1 MAKTLSDFVKEARSR
16 IQEVRADD
24 LDEMI
29 ENHDDLLIVDVREPQ
44 EYAAGHIPGALH
56 VPRGLL
62 EVAAD
67 TQSKGRV
74 ETLAGAQNRTIVTYC
89 QSGGRS
95 AMAADTLKQM
105 GFEKTYSLAGGIET
119 WKAGGMPVVK
129 D

>member
-1 MAKTLSDFVKEARSR
+1 MAKGLSDFVREARER
-16 IQEVRADD
+16 IQEVRAEE

-29 ENHDDLLIVDVREPQ
+29 ENHDDLLILDVREPQ

-56 VPRGLL
+56 VPRGML

-67 TQSKGRV
+67 PQSKGRV
-74 ETLAGAQNRTIVTYC
+74 EALAAAQNRTLVTYC
-89 QSGGRS
+89 ATGGRS

-105 GFEKTYSLAGGIET
+105 GFDKTYSLAGGLAAWT
-119 WKAGGMPVVK
+119 QGGMPTVK

>member
-29 ENHDDLLIVDVREPQ
+29 ENHDDLLILDVREPQ

-56 VPRGLL
+56 VPRGML

-67 TQSKGRV
+67 AQSKGRV
-74 ETLAGAQNRTIVTYC
+74 EALAGAQNRTIVTYC
-89 QSGGRS
+89 ASGGRS

-105 GFEKTYSLAGGIET
+105 GFEKTYSLAGGIAT
-119 WKAGGMPVVK
+119 WSAGGMPVVK